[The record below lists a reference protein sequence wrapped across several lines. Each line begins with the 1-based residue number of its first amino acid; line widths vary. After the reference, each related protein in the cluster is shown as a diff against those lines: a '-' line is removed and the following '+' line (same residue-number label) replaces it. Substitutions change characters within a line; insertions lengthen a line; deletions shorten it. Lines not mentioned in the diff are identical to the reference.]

1 MPLLELYSGAGG
13 SMATQ
18 GIEEVTENAIR
29 AVARDCG
36 SLSMECSDVAGY
48 VKGVGQR
55 IGEHLKMLDQLEE
68 VTTRL
73 LGDQARV
80 SDSTDEAR
88 LLSEQA
94 KAKLD
99 AGREAIEGTI
109 QGFKG
114 LTDLIVQL
122 GERMAGFASAMSQ
135 VQTVSS
141 TIETIAR
148 KTNML
153 ALNAT
158 IEAARAGDAGR
169 SFAVVAAE
177 VKKLAHDTRAA
188 TSQIAST
195 IGELTRE
202 AGAVTTEIKT
212 GVERSRA
219 AQSGFGTISE
229 TVREVTEIVGMVDRQ
244 TEGIA
249 HSTSMIQTSVDR
261 VKAGLTD
268 FAGDARANGS
278 ELLSAQKRLAHL
290 EMLSNTMLDTLA
302 NSGAEIDDT
311 PFILKAQE
319 ALPRRSRPRS
329 SRRSTRAKSA
339 SRTCSTAT
347 TRSIE
352 GTNPVQYEVRFNDAA
367 DQRCPPDPRPHQGRR
382 QPHHRLGDR
391 RHERLSAD
399 PPFRAQPPAGT
410 RSGVERRALPQQ
422 AHHHRRPDPHGARK
436 RPAGDARDLPDGAG
450 RQVDPGEERLRSVVD
465 QGPPL
470 GQFRARVPRRLNLAR
485 RTAPTRFT
493 YAGHKPRLYA
503 LALGPTAHRLRL
515 QRARTRGQE
524 WRSTGPSTSSRSAL
538 PKRS

>member
-1 MPLLELYSGAGG
+1 
-13 SMATQ
+13 MATQ
-18 GIEEVTENAIR
+18 GIEQVTENAIR

-48 VKGVGQR
+48 VKGVSDR
-55 IGEHLKMLDQLEE
+55 IGEHMKMLDQLEE

-94 KAKLD
+94 KAKLE
-99 AGREAIEGTI
+99 AGRAAIEGTI
-109 QGFKG
+109 EGFKG
-114 LTDLIVQL
+114 LTELIVQL

-202 AGAVTTEIKT
+202 ASAVTTEIKT

-229 TVREVTEIVGMVDRQ
+229 TVREVSDIVGMVDRQ

-268 FAGDARANGS
+268 FAADARENGK
-278 ELLSAQKRLAHL
+278 ELLTAEKRLAHL

-311 PFILKAQE
+311 PFILRAQE
-319 ALPRRSRPRS
+319 TCRRIQLAIEKAIE
-329 SRRSTRAKSA
+329 TGEV
-339 SRTCSTAT
+339 
-347 TRSIE
+347 SIE
-352 GTNPVQYEVRFNDAA
+352 DVFDQDYRIVEGSNPVQYEVRFNDAA
-367 DQRCPPDPRPHQGRR
+367 DRLVRPILDASENSDGRIIGCAI
-382 QPHHRLGDR
+382 GDMNGYLPT
-391 RHERLSAD
+391 HLS
-399 PPFRAQPPAGT
+399 
-410 RSGVERRALPQQ
+410 
-422 AHHHRRPDPHGARK
+422 
-436 RPAGDARDLPDGAG
+436 
-450 RQVDPGEERLRSVVD
+450 
-465 QGPPL
+465 
-470 GQFRARVPRRLNLAR
+470 
-485 RTAPTRFT
+485 
-493 YAGHKPRLYA
+493 
-503 LALGPTAHRLRL
+503 
-515 QRARTRGQE
+515 
-524 WRSTGPSTSSRSAL
+524 
-538 PKRS
+538 KRSHPQGKDPVWNDEHCRNKR

>member
-1 MPLLELYSGAGG
+1 
-13 SMATQ
+13 MATQ

-36 SLSMECSDVAGY
+36 SLSMECSDVSGY
-48 VKGVGQR
+48 VKGVSER
-55 IGEHLKMLDQLEE
+55 IGEHLRMLDQLEE

-73 LGDQARV
+73 LSDQARV

-94 KAKLD
+94 KAKLE

-109 QGFKG
+109 DGFKG

-122 GERMAGFASAMSQ
+122 GERMAGFASAMNQ

-202 AGAVTTEIKT
+202 ASAVTTEIKT

-219 AQSGFGTISE
+219 AQGGFGTISD
-229 TVREVTEIVGMVDRQ
+229 TVREVSEIVGMVDRQ

-261 VKAGLTD
+261 VKAGLTE
-268 FAGDARANGS
+268 FAGDARANGT
-278 ELLSAQKRLAHL
+278 ELLTAQKRLPISRCCRTRCSTRSPIRA
-290 EMLSNTMLDTLA
+290 
-302 NSGAEIDDT
+302 
-311 PFILKAQE
+311 
-319 ALPRRSRPRS
+319 RRSTTRRSS
-329 SRRSTRAKSA
+329 SRRRKPRRQIVIAVERAIDEGELTVDDVFDRDYKV
-339 SRTCSTAT
+339 
-347 TRSIE
+347 IE
-352 GTNPVQYEVRFNDAA
+352 GSNPVQYTVRFNDAA
-367 DQRCPPDPRPHQGRR
+367 DRLVRPILDRTKATDNRIIGSAIGDMNGYLPTHLSERSHPQGPDPVWNDEHCRNKRIMIDDVTRNALASDKPATLATYRMELGDKFIPVKNIFIPLWIKGRR
-382 QPHHRLGDR
+382 WGNFEL
-391 RHERLSAD
+391 AY
-399 PPFRAQPPAGT
+399 
-410 RSGVERRALPQQ
+410 
-422 AHHHRRPDPHGARK
+422 
-436 RPAGDARDLPDGAG
+436 RDD
-450 RQVDPGEERLRSVVD
+450 
-465 QGPPL
+465 
-470 GQFRARVPRRLNLAR
+470 
-485 RTAPTRFT
+485 
-493 YAGHKPRLYA
+493 
-503 LALGPTAHRLRL
+503 
-515 QRARTRGQE
+515 
-524 WRSTGPSTSSRSAL
+524 
-538 PKRS
+538 

>member
-1 MPLLELYSGAGG
+1 
-13 SMATQ
+13 MATH

-48 VKGVGQR
+48 VQDVATR
-55 IGEHLKMLDQLEE
+55 INEHLKMLDGLEE

-73 LGDQARV
+73 LTDQARV

-94 KAKLD
+94 RAKLE

-109 QGFKG
+109 AGFKG
-114 LTDLIVQL
+114 LTNLVVQL
-122 GERMAGFASAMSQ
+122 GERMAGFATAMNQ

-141 TIETIAR
+141 TIEAIAR

-202 AGAVTTEIKT
+202 AGAVTAEIKT

-219 AQSGFGTISE
+219 AQSGFGQISE
-229 TVREVTEIVGMVDRQ
+229 TVREVSEIVTMVDRQ

-268 FAGDARANGS
+268 FAGDARDNGNQ
-278 ELLSAQKRLAHL
+278 LTQAQKRLAHL

-319 ALPRRSRPRS
+319 AM
-329 SRRSTRAKSA
+329 RAIQ
-339 SRTCSTAT
+339 TAVE
-347 TRSIE
+347 RGVDAGEISLDEVFDRDYKVVE
-352 GTNPVQYEVRFNDAA
+352 GTNPPQYDSHFCDFADKYIRPVLDRVKGSDDRLIGSAITDVNGYLPTHLTERSHAPGPDPVWNDAHCRNKRIFMDDTTA
-367 DQRCPPDPRPHQGRR
+367 AAIVSEKPAMLATYRMELGEKNIPVKNVFVPLWIKGRR
-382 QPHHRLGDR
+382 WGNYEL
-391 RHERLSAD
+391 AY
-399 PPFRAQPPAGT
+399 
-410 RSGVERRALPQQ
+410 
-422 AHHHRRPDPHGARK
+422 
-436 RPAGDARDLPDGAG
+436 RDD
-450 RQVDPGEERLRSVVD
+450 
-465 QGPPL
+465 
-470 GQFRARVPRRLNLAR
+470 
-485 RTAPTRFT
+485 
-493 YAGHKPRLYA
+493 
-503 LALGPTAHRLRL
+503 
-515 QRARTRGQE
+515 
-524 WRSTGPSTSSRSAL
+524 
-538 PKRS
+538 

>member
-1 MPLLELYSGAGG
+1 
-13 SMATQ
+13 MATQ
-18 GIEEVTENAIR
+18 GIEQVTENAIR

-48 VKGVGQR
+48 VQGVATR
-55 IGEHLKMLDQLEE
+55 IAEHTKMLDQLEE

-73 LGDQARV
+73 MGDQARV

-99 AGREAIEGTI
+99 AGREAIDGTI
-109 QGFKG
+109 DGFKS

-122 GERMAGFASAMSQ
+122 GERMAGFALAMNQ

-212 GVERSRA
+212 GVEQSRA
-219 AQSGFGTISE
+219 AQSGFGMISD
-229 TVREVTEIVGMVDRQ
+229 TVREVSEIVGMVDRQ

-268 FAGDARANGS
+268 FAADARDNGK
-278 ELLSAQKRLAHL
+278 ELLTAEKRLAHL
-290 EMLSNTMLDTLA
+290 ELLSNTMLDTLA

-319 ALPRRSRPRS
+319 TCRRIQVAVEQAIDNGEVTLDDVFDAEYRLV
-329 SRRSTRAKSA
+329 
-339 SRTCSTAT
+339 
-347 TRSIE
+347 E
-352 GTNPVQYEVRFNDAA
+352 GTNPVQYDVRFNDTA
-367 DQRCPPDPRPHQGRR
+367 DRHVRPILDRTKSGDNRIIGSAIGDMNGYLPTHLSERSYPQGPDPVWNDEHSRNRRILIDDTTRMALASDRPATLATYRMELGDKFIPVKNVFVPLWIKGRR
-382 QPHHRLGDR
+382 WGNFEL
-391 RHERLSAD
+391 AY
-399 PPFRAQPPAGT
+399 
-410 RSGVERRALPQQ
+410 
-422 AHHHRRPDPHGARK
+422 
-436 RPAGDARDLPDGAG
+436 RDD
-450 RQVDPGEERLRSVVD
+450 
-465 QGPPL
+465 
-470 GQFRARVPRRLNLAR
+470 
-485 RTAPTRFT
+485 
-493 YAGHKPRLYA
+493 
-503 LALGPTAHRLRL
+503 
-515 QRARTRGQE
+515 
-524 WRSTGPSTSSRSAL
+524 
-538 PKRS
+538 

>member
-1 MPLLELYSGAGG
+1 
-13 SMATQ
+13 MATQ

-48 VKGVGQR
+48 VRDVGGR
-55 IGEHLKMLDQLEE
+55 IGDHLKMLDQLEE

-73 LGDQARV
+73 LADQARV

-94 KAKLD
+94 RAKLE

-109 QGFKG
+109 AGFKG
-114 LTDLIVQL
+114 LTDLVVQL
-122 GERMAGFASAMSQ
+122 GERMAGFAAAMNQ

-177 VKKLAHDTRAA
+177 VKKLAHDTRSA

-219 AQSGFGTISE
+219 AQSGFSTIGV
-229 TVREVTEIVGMVDRQ
+229 TVREVSEIVAMVDRQ

-268 FAGDARANGS
+268 FAGDARDNGS
-278 ELLSAQKRLAHL
+278 KLLSAQKRLTHL
-290 EMLSNTMLDTLA
+290 ELLSNTMLDTLA

-319 ALPRRSRPRS
+319 AM
-329 SRRSTRAKSA
+329 RAIQSA
-339 SRTCSTAT
+339 VERGIDAGEITADDVFD
-347 TRSIE
+347 RDYKLIE
-352 GTNPVQYEVRFNDAA
+352 GSNPPQYDTRFCDFA
-367 DQRCPPDPRPHQGRR
+367 DKHIRPILDRVKGSDERLIGSAITDVNGYLPTHLSERSHVPGPDPVWNDEHCRNKRIFMDETTANAIVSEKPAMLATYRMELGDKFIPVKNVFVPLWVKGRR
-382 QPHHRLGDR
+382 WGNYEL
-391 RHERLSAD
+391 AY
-399 PPFRAQPPAGT
+399 
-410 RSGVERRALPQQ
+410 
-422 AHHHRRPDPHGARK
+422 
-436 RPAGDARDLPDGAG
+436 RDD
-450 RQVDPGEERLRSVVD
+450 
-465 QGPPL
+465 
-470 GQFRARVPRRLNLAR
+470 
-485 RTAPTRFT
+485 
-493 YAGHKPRLYA
+493 
-503 LALGPTAHRLRL
+503 
-515 QRARTRGQE
+515 
-524 WRSTGPSTSSRSAL
+524 
-538 PKRS
+538 

>member
-1 MPLLELYSGAGG
+1 
-13 SMATQ
+13 MATQ
-18 GIEEVTENAIR
+18 GIEQVTENAIR

-48 VKGVGQR
+48 VKGVSDR
-55 IGEHLKMLDQLEE
+55 IGEHMKMLDQLVE

-73 LGDQARV
+73 LGDQGRV

-94 KAKLD
+94 KAKLE

-109 QGFKG
+109 EGFKG

-229 TVREVTEIVGMVDRQ
+229 TVREVSEIVGLVDRQ

-268 FAGDARANGS
+268 FATDARENGK
-278 ELLSAQKRLAHL
+278 ELLTAEKRLAHL

-319 ALPRRSRPRS
+319 TCRRIQAEVEKAIAAGEVSLEDVFDQDYQI
-329 SRRSTRAKSA
+329 
-339 SRTCSTAT
+339 
-347 TRSIE
+347 IE
-352 GTNPVQYEVRFNDAA
+352 GSNPVQYNVRFNDTA
-367 DQRCPPDPRPHQGRR
+367 DRLIRPILDGSESSDGRIIGCAIGDMNGYLPTHLSKRSHPQGPDPVWNDEHCRNRRILIDDTTRMALASDRPATLATYRMELGDKYIPVKNVFVPLWIKGRR
-382 QPHHRLGDR
+382 WGNFEL
-391 RHERLSAD
+391 AY
-399 PPFRAQPPAGT
+399 
-410 RSGVERRALPQQ
+410 
-422 AHHHRRPDPHGARK
+422 
-436 RPAGDARDLPDGAG
+436 RDD
-450 RQVDPGEERLRSVVD
+450 
-465 QGPPL
+465 
-470 GQFRARVPRRLNLAR
+470 
-485 RTAPTRFT
+485 
-493 YAGHKPRLYA
+493 
-503 LALGPTAHRLRL
+503 
-515 QRARTRGQE
+515 
-524 WRSTGPSTSSRSAL
+524 
-538 PKRS
+538 

>member
-1 MPLLELYSGAGG
+1 
-13 SMATQ
+13 MATQ
-18 GIEEVTENAIR
+18 GIEEITENAIR

-36 SLSMECSDVAGY
+36 SLSMECSDVSGY
-48 VKGVGQR
+48 VKGVSER
-55 IGEHLKMLDQLEE
+55 IGEHLRMLDQLEE

-73 LGDQARV
+73 LSDQGRV

-94 KAKLD
+94 KAKLE

-114 LTDLIVQL
+114 LTELIVQL
-122 GERMAGFASAMSQ
+122 GERMAGFASAMHQ

-141 TIETIAR
+141 TIETLAR

-177 VKKLAHDTRAA
+177 VKKLAHDTRSA

-202 AGAVTTEIKT
+202 ASAVTTEIKT
-212 GVERSRA
+212 GVEQSRA

-229 TVREVTEIVGMVDRQ
+229 TVRDVSEIVGMVDRQ
-244 TEGIA
+244 AEGIA

-261 VKAGLTD
+261 VKAGVTD
-268 FAGDARANGS
+268 FGGDARDNGNQMTQ
-278 ELLSAQKRLAHL
+278 AQKRLAHL

-319 ALPRRSRPRS
+319 AM
-329 SRRSTRAKSA
+329 RAIQTIVERGIDAGEISIDEVFDRDYKL
-339 SRTCSTAT
+339 
-347 TRSIE
+347 IE
-352 GTNPVQYEVRFNDAA
+352 GTNPPQYDSHVCDHADKHVRPILDRVKGSDDRLIGSAITDVNGYLPTHLSERSHEPGPDPVWNDAHCRNKRIFMDETTGA
-367 DQRCPPDPRPHQGRR
+367 AIASEKPAMLATYRMELGDKFIPVKNVFVPLWIKGRR
-382 QPHHRLGDR
+382 WGNYEL
-391 RHERLSAD
+391 AY
-399 PPFRAQPPAGT
+399 
-410 RSGVERRALPQQ
+410 
-422 AHHHRRPDPHGARK
+422 
-436 RPAGDARDLPDGAG
+436 RDD
-450 RQVDPGEERLRSVVD
+450 
-465 QGPPL
+465 
-470 GQFRARVPRRLNLAR
+470 
-485 RTAPTRFT
+485 
-493 YAGHKPRLYA
+493 
-503 LALGPTAHRLRL
+503 
-515 QRARTRGQE
+515 
-524 WRSTGPSTSSRSAL
+524 
-538 PKRS
+538 

>member
-1 MPLLELYSGAGG
+1 
-13 SMATQ
+13 MATQ

-29 AVARDCG
+29 SVARDFG

-48 VKGVGQR
+48 VRDVGSR
-55 IGEHLKMLDQLEE
+55 ITDHLGMLDQLEE

-73 LGDQARV
+73 LADQARV

-94 KAKLD
+94 RAKLE
-99 AGREAIEGTI
+99 AGREAIDGTI
-109 QGFKG
+109 TGFKS
-114 LTDLIVQL
+114 LTELVVQL
-122 GERMAGFASAMSQ
+122 GERMAGFASAMNQ

-202 AGAVTTEIKT
+202 ASAVTTEIKT
-212 GVERSRA
+212 GVDRSRA
-219 AQSGFGTISE
+219 AQSGFGQISE
-229 TVREVTEIVGMVDRQ
+229 TVREVSEIVTMVDRQ

-268 FAGDARANGS
+268 FAGDARNNGS
-278 ELLSAQKRLAHL
+278 QLLQAQKRLEHL

-319 ALPRRSRPRS
+319 AM
-329 SRRSTRAKSA
+329 RAIQAVVERGVDNGEISMNEVFDRDYKL
-339 SRTCSTAT
+339 
-347 TRSIE
+347 IE
-352 GTNPVQYEVRFNDAA
+352 GTNPEQFDTLFCAFADKYVRPILDRVKGSDDRLIGSAITDMNGYLPTHLTERSHTPGPDPVWNDAHCRNKRIFMDDTTQA
-367 DQRCPPDPRPHQGRR
+367 AIDSEKPAMLATYRMELGDKFIPVKNVFVPLWIKGRR
-382 QPHHRLGDR
+382 WGNYEL
-391 RHERLSAD
+391 AY
-399 PPFRAQPPAGT
+399 
-410 RSGVERRALPQQ
+410 
-422 AHHHRRPDPHGARK
+422 
-436 RPAGDARDLPDGAG
+436 RDD
-450 RQVDPGEERLRSVVD
+450 
-465 QGPPL
+465 
-470 GQFRARVPRRLNLAR
+470 
-485 RTAPTRFT
+485 
-493 YAGHKPRLYA
+493 
-503 LALGPTAHRLRL
+503 
-515 QRARTRGQE
+515 
-524 WRSTGPSTSSRSAL
+524 
-538 PKRS
+538 

>member
-1 MPLLELYSGAGG
+1 
-13 SMATQ
+13 MATL

-36 SLSMECSDVAGY
+36 SLSIECSDVAGY
-48 VKGVGQR
+48 VEGVATR
-55 IGEHLKMLDQLEE
+55 ISEHLKMLDTLEE

-94 KAKLD
+94 KAKLE
-99 AGREAIEGTI
+99 AGREAIDGTI

-114 LTDLIVQL
+114 LTELVVQL
-122 GERMAGFASAMSQ
+122 GERMAGFAAAMNQ

-177 VKKLAHDTRAA
+177 VKKLAHDTRSA

-202 AGAVTTEIKT
+202 ASAVTSEIKT

-219 AQSGFGTISE
+219 AQNGFGQISD
-229 TVREVTEIVGMVDRQ
+229 TVREVTEIVSMVDRQ

-249 HSTSMIQTSVDR
+249 HSTSLIQTSVDR
-261 VKAGLTD
+261 VKAGLSE
-268 FAGDARANGS
+268 FAGDARDNGGQ
-278 ELLSAQKRLAHL
+278 LIKAQKRLSHL
-290 EMLSNTMLDTLA
+290 EMLSNNMLDTLA

-311 PFILKAQE
+311 PMILLAQE
-319 ALPRRSRPRS
+319 AMRAI
-329 SRRSTRAKSA
+329 STVVDQAIDRGDISMDAVHD
-339 SRTCSTAT
+339 RNYVL
-347 TRSIE
+347 IE
-352 GTNPVQYEVRFNDAA
+352 GTNPPQYNNGFADFADKHVRPLLDRFKAREPKIIGSAITNLDGYLPTHLSE
-367 DQRCPPDPRPHQGRR
+367 RCHTPGPDPVWNDEHCRNRR
-382 QPHHRLGDR
+382 IFMDETTRKACESGKPAMLATYRMELGDKYIPVKNVFVP
-391 RHERLSAD
+391 L
-399 PPFRAQPPAGT
+399 FIKG
-410 RSGVERRALPQQ
+410 
-422 AHHHRRPDPHGARK
+422 K
-436 RPAGDARDLPDGAG
+436 RWGNFELAYRD
-450 RQVDPGEERLRSVVD
+450 E
-465 QGPPL
+465 
-470 GQFRARVPRRLNLAR
+470 
-485 RTAPTRFT
+485 
-493 YAGHKPRLYA
+493 
-503 LALGPTAHRLRL
+503 
-515 QRARTRGQE
+515 
-524 WRSTGPSTSSRSAL
+524 
-538 PKRS
+538 

>member
-1 MPLLELYSGAGG
+1 
-13 SMATQ
+13 MATL

-48 VKGVGQR
+48 VTGVATR

-73 LGDQARV
+73 LADQARV

-94 KAKLD
+94 KTKLD
-99 AGREAIEGTI
+99 AGRAAIEGTI
-109 QGFKG
+109 DGFKG

-188 TSQIAST
+188 TSQIATT

-202 AGAVTTEIKT
+202 ASAVTTEIKT

-219 AQSGFGTISE
+219 AQSGFGQISD
-229 TVREVTEIVGMVDRQ
+229 TVREVSEIVGMVDRQ

-268 FAGDARANGS
+268 FAGDARENGT

-319 ALPRRSRPRS
+319 ACRQIQAVIE
-329 SRRSTRAKSA
+329 RAIDSGELTVEDA
-339 SRTCSTAT
+339 FDTDYQ
-347 TRSIE
+347 IVE
-352 GTNPVQYEVRFNDAA
+352 GSNPVQYDVRFNDSA
-367 DQRCPPDPRPHQGRR
+367 DRHVRPILDRVKASDGRIIGSAIGDLNGYLPTHLSERSHPQGPDPVWNDAHCRNKRILIDDATRNALASDKPATLATYRMELGEKHIPVKNVFVPLWIKGRR
-382 QPHHRLGDR
+382 WGNYEL
-391 RHERLSAD
+391 AY
-399 PPFRAQPPAGT
+399 
-410 RSGVERRALPQQ
+410 
-422 AHHHRRPDPHGARK
+422 
-436 RPAGDARDLPDGAG
+436 RDD
-450 RQVDPGEERLRSVVD
+450 
-465 QGPPL
+465 
-470 GQFRARVPRRLNLAR
+470 
-485 RTAPTRFT
+485 
-493 YAGHKPRLYA
+493 
-503 LALGPTAHRLRL
+503 
-515 QRARTRGQE
+515 
-524 WRSTGPSTSSRSAL
+524 
-538 PKRS
+538 

>member
-1 MPLLELYSGAGG
+1 
-13 SMATQ
+13 MATQ

-48 VKGVGQR
+48 VRGVAGR
-55 IGEHLKMLDQLEE
+55 IDEHLRMLDQLEE

-73 LGDQARV
+73 LADQARV

-99 AGREAIEGTI
+99 AGRTAIEDTI
-109 QGFKG
+109 AGFKG
-114 LTDLIVQL
+114 LTELVVDL
-122 GERMAGFASAMSQ
+122 GERMAGFATAMAQ

-202 AGAVTTEIKT
+202 ANAVTTDIKT

-219 AQSGFGTISE
+219 AQSGFGQIGD
-229 TVREVTEIVGMVDRQ
+229 TVREVTEIVTMVDRQ

-249 HSTSMIQTSVDR
+249 HSTSLIQTSVDR

-268 FAGDARANGS
+268 FAGDARDNGS
-278 ELLSAQKRLAHL
+278 ELLSAEKRLAHL
-290 EMLSNTMLDTLA
+290 ELLSNNMLDTLA

-311 PFILKAQE
+311 PFISMSQE
-319 ALPRRSRPRS
+319 VARQIQ
-329 SRRSTRAKSA
+329 SA
-339 SRTCSTAT
+339 V
-347 TRSIE
+347 E
-352 GTNPVQYEVRFNDAA
+352 GAIDAGECTLEDVFDRDYREVKGSNPVQYDTRFCIHADKHVRPILDQTKASDGRIIGSAIGDMNGYLPTHLTVRSQPQGDDPVWNDEHCRNKRILIDDTTRNALLSEKPA
-367 DQRCPPDPRPHQGRR
+367 TLATYRMELGEKNIPVKNVFVPLWIKGRR
-382 QPHHRLGDR
+382 WGNFEL
-391 RHERLSAD
+391 AY
-399 PPFRAQPPAGT
+399 
-410 RSGVERRALPQQ
+410 
-422 AHHHRRPDPHGARK
+422 
-436 RPAGDARDLPDGAG
+436 RDD
-450 RQVDPGEERLRSVVD
+450 
-465 QGPPL
+465 
-470 GQFRARVPRRLNLAR
+470 
-485 RTAPTRFT
+485 
-493 YAGHKPRLYA
+493 
-503 LALGPTAHRLRL
+503 
-515 QRARTRGQE
+515 
-524 WRSTGPSTSSRSAL
+524 
-538 PKRS
+538 